1 MGAYGN
7 ANFPLLPYADLGAG
21 LRTPFGT
28 IIPPG
33 GNVIYLRSTGPQDFD
48 PPEIAARCNLT
59 LESALAQCRAGRH
72 DRIVALKGHS
82 QNVTDATM
90 MNALVNGT
98 TIVGDGNPE
107 DDDAPTFRWT
117 ATGSQWAITKKNIT
131 FANLKLRLE
140 GANGVAKAI
149 NVTAGQVRFITCDI
163 EIASGAA
170 NLATIAVE
178 VGAGANRFTMAG
190 NIVRGTTDIV
200 TDVVKIVSAVD
211 MVRILDNE
219 FNAAATA
226 AVGFV
231 NIGAAATNI
240 RILRNY
246 MANGAAA
253 STACISAGAFAS
265 TGGIGDNFCGTINN
279 GVATAQGIILNA
291 ASLIRCFQNFS
302 CDEAGKSGVLTPT
315 VVAT

>member
-98 TIVGDGNPE
+98 TLIGDGNPE

-117 ATGSQWAITKKNIT
+117 NTAGQWVLDNKNVT
-131 FANLKLRLE
+131 LANLKLRLE
-140 GANGVAKAI
+140 GANGVTKALA
-149 NVTAGQVRFITCDI
+149 VTGAQVRIVGCDI

-170 NLATIAVE
+170 NKAAIGIELA
-178 VGAGANRFTMAG
+178 VGADRFAFQG

-200 TDVVKIVSAVD
+200 TNFLLVSGIVDQFKAT
-211 MVRILDNE
+211 DNE
-219 FNAAATA
+219 MIAACTA
-226 AVGFV
+226 ANGLI
-231 NIGAAATNI
+231 NITAAATNI
-240 RILRNY
+240 KLLRNTIF
-246 MANGAAA
+246 NTAAA
-253 STACISAGAFAS
+253 STCCVNLANVVISGV
-265 TGGIGDNFCGTINN
+265 IGDLDSATQNN
-279 GVATAQGIILNA
+279 GVATAQGLILGA
-291 ASLIRCFQNFS
+291 AATVRLFRTFT
-302 CDEAGKSGVLTPT
+302 CDQPILTGIANQGVVT
-315 VVAT
+315 